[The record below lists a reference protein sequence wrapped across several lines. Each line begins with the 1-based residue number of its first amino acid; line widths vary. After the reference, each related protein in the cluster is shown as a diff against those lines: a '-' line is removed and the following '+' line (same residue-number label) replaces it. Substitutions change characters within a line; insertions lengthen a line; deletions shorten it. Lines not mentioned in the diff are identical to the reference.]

1 MRQVTSIGAP
11 LLIGCVVVAA
21 AEFRPA
27 GRSTGSPSQ
36 GTAAT
41 AALSR
46 LTVNADRR
54 YLVRED
60 GTPFLYLADTA
71 WELFHRLNR
80 EQVREYLALRAKQRF
95 SVIQAVALAELD
107 GIRDPNAY
115 GDLPLIDHDPA
126 RPAITRGANPNDN
139 EQYDYWDHVDY
150 VVDEANRRG
159 MYIAFLPTWARW
171 LGVNPRDEKVIT
183 AENAQAYGEFLGR
196 RYGKKGIIW
205 VLGGDRTGLGFEEV
219 WRAMARGIAVG
230 IAGREDYDAA
240 FMTYH
245 PGGGH
250 TSSTWFHN
258 DRWLDVNMQQT
269 GHGPAATANPWEK
282 IAGDYARMP
291 VKPVIE
297 GEPLYE
303 DHPIGFVRG
312 VRQNGFSSDNHVR
325 QRAYWTLFA
334 GAAGVAYGH
343 HSVWQMYAPGRRVVN
358 GPLYFWDEAIYRPGA
373 AQMQHVRTLMES
385 RPMLTR
391 VPDQSLVV
399 DALEGPERIQ
409 AIRGAD
415 HLFVYTASGIAFTV
429 NMGKISGARLTGYW
443 YNPRNGTST
452 EIGVFE
458 NSGTREFRPQYEGLG
473 SDWVLVLNDE
483 AKKYPAPGRL
493 VAGPPQTQ

>member
-1 MRQVTSIGAP
+1 MRQVKLIGAF
-11 LLIGCVVVAA
+11 LLLGCVVVAA
-21 AEFRPA
+21 QSRPA
-27 GRSTGSPSQ
+27 RGRTGSTSQ
-36 GTAAT
+36 GTT
-41 AALSR
+41 AKTALSK

-54 YLVRED
+54 YLVRDD
-60 GTPFLYLADTA
+60 GAPFLYLSDTA
-71 WELFHRLNR
+71 WELFHRPNR
-80 EQVREYLALRAKQRF
+80 EQVRAYLELRAKQKF
-95 SVIQAVALAELD
+95 TVIHAVALAELD

-115 GDLPLIDHDPA
+115 GDLPLIDKDPT
-126 RPAITRGANPNDN
+126 RPAVTPGSNPNN
-139 EQYDYWDHVDY
+139 KEEYDYWDHVDY
-150 VVDEANRRG
+150 VVDEANRLG

-183 AENAQAYGEFLGR
+183 AENAQAYGEFLGK

-205 VLGGDRTGLGFEEV
+205 VLGGDRTGQGFEEV
-219 WRAMARGIAVG
+219 WRAMAKGIAIG
-230 IAGREDYDAA
+230 ISGREDYDAA
-240 FMTYH
+240 LMTYH

-258 DRWLDVNMQQT
+258 DPWLDVNMQQT
-269 GHGPAATANPWEK
+269 GHGPAATAKSWEK
-282 IAGDYARMP
+282 IAADYARTP

-343 HSVWQMYAPGRRVVN
+343 HSVWQMYAPGRRPVN
-358 GPLYFWDEAIYRPGA
+358 GPLYFWEEAIHRPAA

-391 VPDQSLVV
+391 VPDQSIVV

-409 AIRGAD
+409 AIRGPD
-415 HLFVYTASGIAFTV
+415 HLFVYTGSGIAFTV
-429 NMGKISGARLTGYW
+429 NLGKISGAQVRAHW

-452 EIGVFE
+452 EIGVFD

-473 SDWVLVLNDE
+473 SDWVLVLDDA

-493 VAGPPQTQ
+493 VAGPPPTQ